1 MGFGTTYNAA
11 DPYGGSPEQ
20 RLASAVAQISYQTKG
35 FQNQYNKQRTALGK
49 QYKAAIP
56 KFKSQYAQRGIF
68 DSGIRKEARRD
79 LETRR
84 TDQLGLYD
92 EALQQALYDL
102 RLQTL
107 GAYGQYSGG
116 EFEAALT
123 DAQLRSQ
130 LAAQIKGATQ

>member
-92 EALQQALYDL
+92 EALQEALHGMTL
-102 RLQTL
+102 NTL
-107 GAYGQYSGG
+107 GAYGEYSGG
-116 EFEAALT
+116 EFEAALLE
-123 DAQLRSQ
+123 AQR
-130 LAAQIKGATQ
+130 ATQANLIREATR

>member
-20 RLASAVAQISYQTKG
+20 RLSSAVAQISYQTKG
-35 FQNQYNKQRTALGK
+35 FQNQYNNQRTALGK

-92 EALQQALYDL
+92 TALQEALHGMTLN
-102 RLQTL
+102 TL
-107 GAYGQYSGG
+107 GAYGEYSGG
-116 EFEAALT
+116 EFEAALLE
-123 DAQLRSQ
+123 AQR
-130 LAAQIKGATQ
+130 ATQANLIREAPL